1 MRYLTLLPKISI
13 LDTMY
18 RKMISILLITVTGL
32 AGCHTND
39 IRLQKGDKTSDRLE
53 CDKVFAESRKA
64 IVEMNEILVQTGAID
79 ILGDTMVRAAII
91 YVNDREEVV
100 RLVKTEKAGS
110 VSTETYSGKEY
121 KVILHYEPYKVG
133 YITAYKGDIE
143 VWKGNLYSKL
153 SVEGLRNRL

>member
-1 MRYLTLLPKISI
+1 MYQKIITI
-13 LDTMY
+13 LFFAA
-18 RKMISILLITVTGL
+18 MIGL

-39 IRLQKGDKTSDRLE
+39 IQLQKVDKTSDRLE

-79 ILGDTMVRAAII
+79 TSGDTTVRAAII
-91 YVNDREEVV
+91 HVNDREEIVN
-100 RLVKTEKAGS
+100 LVKTGKAGNR
-110 VSTETYSGKEY
+110 STEEYRNESY
-121 KVILHYEPYKVG
+121 KVILHYEPNKVG
-133 YITAYKGDIE
+133 FIAAYQGELE